1 MAEAIVDGTS
11 SMTRF
16 FCHRCNVEI
25 ENLRPVSAPR
35 PALAAAA
42 SAFSLRLVEIGA
54 RARESERERETRV
67 RGVYERREKQQRENI
82 RIYSTISFTLFSLSL
97 SLSSL
102 SLRSLFALLTLRLSP
117 RPRPRSPSLLP
128 PIYIYISHTP
138 RCPLCPLC
146 PVLPPTLTNDVT
158 FPRGYCNRGRD
169 KDGECHTRIC
179 EGMHRHVLCVSFL
192 CTSSLGLF
200 RLLVLGLRTRI
211 HVCSFIR
218 LYRL

>member
-1 MAEAIVDGTS
+1 MREERNSKERTS
-11 SMTRF
+11 GS
-16 FCHRCNVEI
+16 I
-25 ENLRPVSAPR
+25 PP
-35 PALAAAA
+35 
-42 SAFSLRLVEIGA
+42 SL
-54 RARESERERETRV
+54 S
-67 RGVYERREKQQRENI
+67 
-82 RIYSTISFTLFSLSL
+82 LFSLSL
-97 SLSSL
+97 SLFALSSL